1 MSIQR
6 RSFFALRCANP
17 DHAQTPP
24 ISTISLSGGN
34 AFTIECVFY
43 TEHNNDED
51 IFIKQNNVFSMGMTN
66 GTVYFNSIN
75 LGRIQ
80 TVAAKNP
87 IEENDWTNMTVVY
100 DGSKLF
106 LYLQGFL
113 AVEKTVGA
121 GVLHIDSNTRYEIG
135 LMEGYLQ
142 EAAIYSKA
150 LTADEVRKNQFT
162 PQVEV
167 AKTEM
172 LLDFD
177 AFIPLDKGKNN
188 LPIQLIA
195 ACNTVNLVYSLLCDK
210 AGCAIPIGES
220 PVNPGGQGL
229 QSYTILAKVFCAL
242 KKIEGDT
249 YLFAN
254 GVLGQPETIAIGLSD
269 NQTKPFFEIGTQCF
283 AFDGIVKQG
292 EWADVAVTVSGQEV
306 KLYLNGVASGA
317 GRLTAPFIR
326 QASAAITFGNI
337 LANNRLERGFRGFVD
352 SVVVFS
358 VALSAS
364 RLLGYA
370 DIAPYAFDSDLA
382 ALWTFNDGEACEVLH
397 NGAVSMSAGAK
408 VDLCEN
414 TLLDRAVSPFTFAIP
429 DTQTGL
435 DALQTWEANT
445 AAKAF
450 SLCVKELTGMEPG
463 GCFNAQGQLYGS
475 LSRVFYEENKENDTL
490 GEAETDK
497 DSKPISGKMIASIFH
512 YALAGAAI
520 YALVYA
526 LYGLYVTRS
535 NRPSHYLKKFAKWML
550 EIPLIDEVFFAILD
564 GAAGGLAQYLREN
577 SPPDSGKAKTD
588 KYEISLTS
596 LTFFNSESEP
606 AGALCARPDFMHPP
620 VVPEW
625 VHDATSQAPALYH
638 KNISTGKTP
647 LLRAVF
653 TVALKT
659 PGSVTIKLGA
669 EVKGTNN
676 FFGSLAE
683 KSITVTANSCHTV
696 DFPLAKNTIRSTALG
711 KHEISW
717 NWYHKSTSRHV
728 LKTTNHQIHIIHDK
742 PLSPWTTAKDS
753 TCLPVYSLL
762 RHCADIAAL
771 TETETEA
778 NKRFANQLVGW
789 TYAGTRFTARGLNDS
804 AHYARWDQYHRK
816 LTVDLVKFTAELSK
830 TAPVPV
836 TFMDIACLQL
846 LLTRLEGL
854 PDLYL
859 FEIQSLF
866 SDNIRTRTAKGLK
879 DIALP
884 SAFVSAYYTCGMR
897 DATTKNATVWDAFLK
912 LKAPD
917 NTDFTAKGVPFSEY
931 PCTEDLIG
939 PPDKTRYRTL
949 LCSEGTSCEIVMF
962 AQQLFVGA
970 LLPQSIVPSLNKS
983 HLFTN
988 SKRNDFGFFV
998 KTGLPLPPSIVRCHS
1013 ISYNYIQAAIVALI
1027 NSRIDNKI
1035 SSAECVAGLGHLI
1048 HAVTA
1053 HSQMPPPNGSVEQC
1067 QARNAWLALLGTP
1080 NAPTLSSA
1088 FEYNSSIPEIAELA
1102 EDLLVALNNNLIN
1115 LHEGKSDWNSSL
1127 QEKYDCIRWEYVYIG
1142 SGGEYYFGSN
1152 SEDPLLDAPAGGTP
1166 ELQGEGFYLIDT
1178 GDCGRLITLLMLQT
1192 GVWKHALPAFKTGY
1206 LVNTELPKITATDT
1220 RRAVIYSSH
1229 NQWNLDEHKIVQNPY
1244 YKVPIYILHNEGW
1257 VRIY

>member
-24 ISTISLSGGN
+24 VSTISLSGGN

-87 IEENDWTNMTVVY
+87 IEENDWTNITVVY

-269 NQTKPFFEIGTQCF
+269 NQTKPFFEIGTQRF

-306 KLYLNGVASGA
+306 KLYLNGAASGT
-317 GRLTAPFIR
+317 GRLTAPFTR
-326 QASAAITFGNI
+326 QAGAALTFGNI
-337 LANNRLERGFRGFVD
+337 LANNRLERGFRGFID
-352 SVVVFS
+352 SVAVFS
-358 VALSAS
+358 VALPAS
-364 RLLGYA
+364 NLLGYA

-475 LSRVFYEENKENDTL
+475 LCSVVYNEYKDNETL
-490 GEAETDK
+490 GKIETVQAATPVD
-497 DSKPISGKMIASIFH
+497 MVEVLE
-512 YALAGAAI
+512 YALAGACLGI
-520 YALVYA
+520 ICYGMYCFYAS
-526 LYGLYVTRS
+526 RS
-535 NRPSHYLKKFAKWML
+535 NRTFKT
-550 EIPLIDEVFFAILD
+550 IDRFIRWIERIYPEGTFSSAL
-564 GAAGGLAQYLREN
+564 AGGGAGALTEYCCSN
-577 SPPDSGKAKTD
+577 SPPDSDKAQTD
-588 KYEISLTS
+588 KYELSLTS
-596 LTFFNSESEP
+596 LTFFNSDSEP
-606 AGALCARPDFMHPP
+606 AGALCARPDFTHPP

-625 VHDATSQAPALYH
+625 VHDAASQAPVLYH
-638 KNISTGKTP
+638 KNIPTGKTP

-659 PGSVTIKLGA
+659 PGSVSIKLGA
-669 EVKGTNN
+669 EVNGENKLL
-676 FFGSLAE
+676 GSLAE
-683 KSITVTANSCHTV
+683 KSITVTASGSQTV
-696 DFPLAKNTIRSTALG
+696 DFPLTNNTLKQAGLG
-711 KHEISW
+711 KHEIAW

-728 LKTTNHQIHIIHDK
+728 LKTTNHQIHVIHDK

-753 TCLPVYSLL
+753 TCLPVYPLL
-762 RHCADIAAL
+762 RHCADIAAR

-789 TYAGTRFTARGLNDS
+789 THAGTRFTARGLCDS

-854 PDLYL
+854 PQLYL
-859 FEIQSLF
+859 FEIKSLL
-866 SDNIRTRTAKGLK
+866 SDSVLTRTAKGLNNV
-879 DIALP
+879 ALP
-884 SAFVSAYYTCGMR
+884 SDFINAYYTCGMR
-897 DATTKNATVWDAFLK
+897 DTTTKNAAVWDAFLK

-917 NTDFTAKGVPFSEY
+917 GTDFIAKGVPFSEY
-931 PCTEDLIG
+931 PCTKDFIES
-939 PPDKTRYRTL
+939 PDKTRYRTL
-949 LCSEGTSCEIVMF
+949 LCSEGTSCNIVMS
-962 AQQLFVGA
+962 AKRLFVST
-970 LLPQSIVPSLNKS
+970 LLPQSIIPSSEKTNLDTNTSRKEFSAEIKGLIYVPPYK
-983 HLFTN
+983 
-988 SKRNDFGFFV
+988 
-998 KTGLPLPPSIVRCHS
+998 VRCHS
-1013 ISYNYIQAAIVALI
+1013 ISYLYIQSCIAFLANYYFAAPDQQTLDAVARGLKLLI
-1027 NSRIDNKI
+1027 Q
-1035 SSAECVAGLGHLI
+1035 
-1048 HAVTA
+1048 AVTLTHNTVTSEEDVYA
-1053 HSQMPPPNGSVEQC
+1053 HRAWRALLDDVGDNGF
-1067 QARNAWLALLGTP
+1067 LALLEDKP
-1080 NAPTLSSA
+1080 QSIKKKASA
-1088 FEYNSSIPEIAELA
+1088 ANR
-1102 EDLLVALNNNLIN
+1102 LLVALNNNPQN
-1115 LHEGKSDWNSSL
+1115 LRLGQSDWNSSL
-1127 QEKYDCIRWEYVYIG
+1127 QDCYDCLSWAFIYRRADNNF
-1142 SGGEYYFGSN
+1142 YYGSN
-1152 SEDPLLDAPAGGTP
+1152 NANMVIDDEVAFDPSPIGN
-1166 ELQGEGFYLIDT
+1166 GFYLLDRD
-1178 GDCGRLITLLMLQT
+1178 DCKRLNCLSQLYT
-1192 GVWKHALPAFKTGY
+1192 GVWRVPFLKFKMGFLLDNEISDVEET
-1206 LVNTELPKITATDT
+1206 NA
-1220 RRAVIYSSH
+1220 RRLILYSSS
-1229 NQWNLDEHKIVQNPY
+1229 NGNNLDMYNIDTITNY
-1244 YKVPIYILHNEGW
+1244 TFPIYILHNGGW
-1257 VRIY
+1257 QQLLY